1 MVFDRLNARLQA
13 TLTAS
18 LILHGIAL
26 ALFGLRPDARTK
38 PLPVL
43 TDVDYLDIS
52 QLSAPAPAEAVKPRP
67 AKPKPKEIV
76 DLAARF
82 TPAPA
87 APAEPEEPET
97 GQENAEAGSGTGAF
111 LPFYAV
117 EQVPVF
123 ETRILPAYPDSA
135 KKLGRTSKVVAE
147 AYIDNHGMV
156 RKVRIVKS
164 GGEGFDQAVL
174 QALLQS
180 KFRPA
185 LINGNAVPVRILIPY
200 EFALEGC

>member
-52 QLSAPAPAEAVKPRP
+52 QLSAPAPAEAV
-67 AKPKPKEIV
+67 KEIV

>member
-52 QLSAPAPAEAVKPRP
+52 QLSA
-67 AKPKPKEIV
+67 
-76 DLAARF
+76 
-82 TPAPA
+82 PAPA